1 MIEDLWYKNAIVYCL
16 DVETF
21 QDGNGDGVGDF
32 RGLKRRLDYLAGLGV
47 TCVWLL
53 PFYPTPNRDN
63 GYDITD
69 FYGVDPRLG
78 DLGDFV
84 AFTRQAKLHG
94 IRVIVDLVVNH
105 TSDRH
110 PWFQEARRDPKSRY
124 RDYYVWSK
132 KKPKDAHKGMVFPG
146 VQHTTWTYDEKA
158 GEYYFHRFYEF
169 QPDLNVANP
178 AVREEIFKIMGY
190 WLELGVSGFRVDA
203 VPFVVELKGVEH
215 DIPDPYGLL
224 DQMREFLSWR
234 SGDAILLAEA
244 NVTMDEVMEFF
255 GKKAE
260 RMQLVLNFQANQH
273 LFGALATG
281 DARPLGKALRSSPR
295 LPRAAQWAN
304 FLRNH
309 DELDLGR
316 LPKDIQKKVFEKF
329 GPEPNM
335 QVYDRGVRRRLAG
348 MLEGDR
354 RKLQLCYSMMFGLPG
369 TPVLWYGEEIGMGEL
384 LALKERQ
391 SVRTPMQW
399 SDELHGGFTQGGEK
413 PVKPLVEKGVF
424 SYERVNVAS
433 QRLDPESLLNWMER
447 LIRLR
452 KECPEIGRGK
462 WTVLPT
468 RHKSVLAIRHDWR
481 ENSIIT
487 LFNLAEKP
495 TSLKLKTVEDPKQ
508 VLPLM
513 NVLTGDTCL
522 PDEDGTHALTLEAYG
537 YQWYRLGRRDSM
549 QQSTEDP
556 EA

>member
-1 MIEDLWYKNAIVYCL
+1 VIEDLWYKNAIIYCL

-63 GYDITD
+63 GYDISD

-84 AFTRQAKLHG
+84 AFTHQAKLHG

-110 PWFQEARRDPKSRY
+110 PWFQQARRDPKSRY

-146 VQHTTWTYDEKA
+146 VQRTTWTYDEKA

-203 VPFVVELKGVEH
+203 VPFVVELKGIEH

-224 DQMREFLSWR
+224 DEMREFLSWR

-244 NVTMDEVMEFF
+244 NVTMDEVMKFF
-255 GKKAE
+255 GKKGE

-295 LPRAAQWAN
+295 LPHAAQWAN

-316 LPKDIQKKVFEKF
+316 LPKDIQKKAFEKF
-329 GPEPNM
+329 GPEANM
-335 QVYDRGVRRRLAG
+335 QVYGRGVRRRLAG

-399 SDELHGGFTQGGEK
+399 SDELHGGFTRGGEK
-413 PVKPLVEKGVF
+413 PVKPLVDKGVF

-433 QRLDPESLLNWMER
+433 QRLDPESLLNWIER

-452 KECPEIGRGK
+452 KECPEIGWGK

-468 RHKSVLAIRHDWR
+468 RHKAVLAVRHDWR
-481 ENSIIT
+481 GNSIVT
-487 LFNLAEKP
+487 LFNLAGTP
-495 TSLKLKTVEDPKQ
+495 ASLKLKTVEDPKQ

-513 NVLTGDTCL
+513 NLLTGDTCL
-522 PDEDGTHALTLEAYG
+522 PEEDGTHALTLEAYG
-537 YQWYRLGRRDSM
+537 YQWYRLGSRDST
-549 QQSTEDP
+549 QQRTESP